1 MKLFSFSKDVTSIG
15 KKFKK
20 PAFQQT
26 LKCSAYSTYAVLHTW
41 SKTLTITQNLTIF
54 VCVCVCVSKDKVW
67 LCNRKTSIF
76 AAIRR

>member
-1 MKLFSFSKDVTSIG
+1 MKLFNFSKDVTIIG
-15 KKFKK
+15 KKFKR

-41 SKTLTITQNLTIF
+41 SKTLTDNPDDHKIF
-54 VCVCVCVSKDKVW
+54 VCVSKDKVW
-67 LCNRKTSIF
+67 LYNRKNRIL